1 MGEEIPIKAAEAEA
15 VAPDAVPAG
24 DNSKENLEQ
33 DSKAEVAPSSVNQGT
48 KEDSADD
55 SKGQQPAAETNGA
68 PQAIPDAATE
78 ASKGDD
84 AAQSQSD
91 EKTQPHADETPGT
104 VKSDKSSTPKK
115 EVSSAAGDPNS
126 SGSRRGG
133 SSRGR
138 GGGRGNLHRTAKRN
152 IKFDP
157 SKLEV
162 TSDPDEI
169 RKQVEF
175 YFSDSNLPADKFL
188 LGQVGGTANNG
199 VKIKL
204 LHEFKRM
211 RRFQP
216 FEAVVAAL
224 KESTMLEVTDDE
236 SVRRKVPLTKEAMGT
251 TAKEGKK
258 IIEDKTLPRSV
269 YAKGFGEETP
279 ITQFEIEAFFARY
292 GPTNALR
299 LRRTATGL
307 FKGSVFVEF
316 SNEDAQQAFLAL
328 EPKPKWKGNDLLI
341 KSKNDYVQG
350 KIEDIEAGRI
360 RPSGNKGY
368 KNRPPKRSDADGP
381 QKGTDPDAWKKRR
394 DDDQKRGFRDDRRGR
409 GRGQGRGGRDRG
421 RGGRGGAQA
430 RGDPHKVP
438 TIKATQPDGPEKA
451 EERPSEPAAA
461 GASSK
466 ADPADAKT
474 SDSQQEAPASATG
487 SASAPAPEP
496 SAGPAKGV
504 SEPAQKTG
512 SVVPGVPAA
521 AGADAK
527 DTGAHMDMD
536 PLAGKKRAREDDD
549 GTKADGGAASPS
561 AAKKIDVKGGGDKV
575 EVA

>member
-1 MGEEIPIKAAEAEA
+1 MGEETPIKAAEAEA

-33 DSKAEVAPSSVNQGT
+33 EPKTEVAPSSVDQGT
-48 KEDSADD
+48 REDSADN
-55 SKGQQPAAETNGA
+55 SKSEQPAAETNGA
-68 PQAIPDAATE
+68 PQATPDVATE
-78 ASKGDD
+78 ASKGGD
-84 AAQSQSD
+84 AAKPQSD
-91 EKTQPHADETPGT
+91 EKTQSHADEAPGT
-104 VKSDKSSTPKK
+104 TKSDEKSTPKK
-115 EVSSAAGDPNS
+115 EDSAAGDPNS
-126 SGSRRGG
+126 SGSRRGS

-138 GGGRGNLHRTAKRN
+138 GGARGNLHRTAKRN

-157 SKLEV
+157 SKLQV
-162 TSDPDEI
+162 TRDPDEI

-188 LGQVGGTANNG
+188 LGQVGGTANNS

-204 LHEFKRM
+204 LHSFKRM

-224 KESTMLEVTDDE
+224 KESKMLEVIDDE

-269 YAKGFGEETP
+269 YAKGFGDETP
-279 ITQFEIEAFFARY
+279 TTQFEIEAFFAQY

-299 LRRTATGL
+299 LRRTTTGL
-307 FKGSVFVEF
+307 FKSSVFVEF
-316 SNEDAQQAFLAL
+316 SNEEAQQAFLAL

-350 KIEDIEAGRI
+350 KIADIEAGRI

-368 KNRPPKRSDADGP
+368 KNKPPRRSGADSP
-381 QKGTDPDAWKKRR
+381 KKGTDPDDWKKRR
-394 DDDQKRGFRDDRRGR
+394 DDDQKRGFKDDRRGR

-421 RGGRGGAQA
+421 RGGRGGAQG

-438 TIKATQPDGPEKA
+438 TIKATQPDGSEKA
-451 EERPSEPAAA
+451 EKQSSQPAAA
-461 GASSK
+461 ETSSK

-474 SDSQQEAPASATG
+474 SDSQQEAPACATEP
-487 SASAPAPEP
+487 ASAPAPAP
-496 SAGPAKGV
+496 SAGPAKGE
-504 SEPAQKTG
+504 SEPTQKAD
-512 SVVPGVPAA
+512 SVAPGAPAA
-521 AGADAK
+521 AVADAK
-527 DTGAHMDMD
+527 DAGAHMDMD
-536 PLAGKKRAREDDD
+536 PLAGKKRAREDHDD

-561 AAKKIDVKGGGDKV
+561 AAKKIDIKGGSDKV
-575 EVA
+575 EEA